1 MATPNNQAQQKRP
14 NPAPSDADRDQVA
27 LPDPK
32 LRRNPYDMDVQE
44 GQERVELDPA
54 GPDASDEPPRNPKD
68 SQ

>member
-1 MATPNNQAQQKRP
+1 
-14 NPAPSDADRDQVA
+14 
-27 LPDPK
+27 
-32 LRRNPYDMDVQE
+32 VQE